1 MRVAAALFLSLSVL
15 RAQEP
20 EAVLEAARAAI
31 ASARYAFLITV
42 DGDGQPQARLMEAF
56 PPTADFIV
64 WMGTRPDSRKV
75 AQIRAHPRATL
86 AYYDP
91 AGPNYVSLLGAARIV
106 DDPAVRRKWWREDW
120 ERHFPGGPEGK
131 NFTLIEFRARRIE
144 LVSVT
149 RGIASAPG
157 TPGPAILDRR
167 GSRWVPVR

>member
-1 MRVAAALFLSLSVL
+1 MRVAAALFLCFSAG

-31 ASARYAFLITV
+31 ASARYAFLITA
-42 DGDGQPQARLMEAF
+42 GADGQPQARLMEAF
-56 PPTADFIV
+56 PPTSDFSV
-64 WMGTRPDSRKV
+64 WMGTRPNSRKV
-75 AQIRAHPRATL
+75 AQIRANPRATL

-91 AGPNYVSLLGAARIV
+91 AGPNYVSLLGTARIV

-120 ERHFPGGPEGK
+120 EPHFPGGPEGK
-131 NFTLIEFRARRIE
+131 NFTVIEFRARRIE

-157 TPGPAILDRR
+157 TPAPAILDRQ
-167 GSRWVPVR
+167 GNQWVGR